1 MPEISRF
8 FGIVIRMFF
17 DDHNPPHF
25 HAEFQEYRAIIDIQS
40 AGLLDGNLPPNIIQ
54 VRDYAVT
61 CEFNNGEIRSV
72 NLKEIIEKYR
82 KINDGLI
89 SKLSDQNYFKTVKLD
104 SYGTLTWD
112 NGVDFDPDNLYR
124 MSEKEIAPY

>member
-1 MPEISRF
+1 MLHYIK
-8 FGIVIRMFF
+8 
-17 DDHNPPHF
+17 
-25 HAEFQEYRAIIDIQS
+25 
-40 AGLLDGNLPPNIIQ
+40 NIIQ